1 MKMDVK
7 QDVKYI
13 AISQT
18 QRMLKLFLKIILI
31 IKMQQQQQQPSNT
44 KPF

>member
-1 MKMDVK
+1 MKMAVK

-18 QRMLKLFLKIILI
+18 QRMLKLFLKVILKI
-31 IKMQQQQQQPSNT
+31 NMQQQQQPSNT